1 MLRNIIFFIC
11 FIIFINFIS
20 LFIFKVPQMNSYP
33 AEQSVLVLDNA
44 RIHHD
49 EDLID
54 YIEAFGGRVEFL
66 PPYSPDFNP
75 IETCFSVIKSF
86 LQKYRDFVHYPKYPL
101 LVACS
106 QITSQMA
113 TKFYKDSIYM

>member
-1 MLRNIIFFIC
+1 
-11 FIIFINFIS
+11 
-20 LFIFKVPQMNSYP
+20 MNAYP
-33 AEQSVLVLDNA
+33 AEQSILVLDNS

-49 EDLID
+49 EDFVK
-54 YIEAFGGRVEFL
+54 YIEAFGERVEFL

-86 LQKYRDFVHYPKYPL
+86 LQKYRDFVHSCNDPKYPL

-106 QITSQMA
+106 QITPQMA
-113 TKFYKDSIYM
+113 AEFFKNSIYM

>member
-1 MLRNIIFFIC
+1 
-11 FIIFINFIS
+11 
-20 LFIFKVPQMNSYP
+20 MNSYP
-33 AEQSVLVLDNA
+33 AEQSVLILDNA

-86 LQKYRDFVHYPKYPL
+86 LQRHRDFVHSCNDPKDSL
-101 LVACS
+101 LIACF
-106 QITSQMA
+106 QITTQMA
-113 TKFYKDSIYM
+113 VNFFENLIYM

>member
-1 MLRNIIFFIC
+1 
-11 FIIFINFIS
+11 
-20 LFIFKVPQMNSYP
+20 MNSYP
-33 AEQSVLVLDNA
+33 ANQSVLVLDNA

-49 EDLID
+49 QDLIK
-54 YIEAFGGRVEFL
+54 YIEAFGRVEFL

-86 LQKYRDFVHYPKYPL
+86 LKRHRDFVHSCNDPKYPL

-106 QITSQMA
+106 QITTQMA
-113 TKFYKDSIYM
+113 VNFFENSIYM